1 MLHFRYPIRH
11 PRIGCFGDKMGKK
24 GVRTYGRRFPNET
37 YDVYCYVE
45 HMKGKIGPY
54 LFYMTE
60 FRVTWDSKVERQIN
74 KEFCVQCSLT
84 VLNLQRIAECSEPI
98 VCGIAGLN

>member
-45 HMKGKIGPY
+45 HMEGKIGPY
-54 LFYMTE
+54 LLCTAKFKNDWR
-60 FRVTWDSKVERQIN
+60 F
-74 KEFCVQCSLT
+74 
-84 VLNLQRIAECSEPI
+84 
-98 VCGIAGLN
+98 